1 MALPKLIPTKLPTK
15 LIPIIGAAVVAL
27 AIGGGA
33 GWYVGSGAAAPKSE
47 AAHEA
52 QHEAPKEKETPHEA
66 PKGAKSGPEPM
77 PYSYAIKD
85 RVVNLADPGARRY
98 LKVSLS
104 LDVLEHSAEAAKR
117 KAPPSAEEQKK
128 FQEEFK
134 GLFDAKVNDVLTT
147 VLSAKR
153 VDEVTSNDGRERVR
167 EELKEKINALM
178 PKDEQV
184 SRVYLTDFIVQ

>member
-52 QHEAPKEKETPHEA
+52 QHEAPKE
-66 PKGAKSGPEPM
+66 AKSGPEPM

-98 LKVSLS
+98 LKVSVS
-104 LDVLEHSAEAAKR
+104 LDVLERSAEAAKR

-134 GLFDAKVNDVLTT
+134 SLFDAKVNDVLTT
-147 VLSAKR
+147 VLSSKR
-153 VDEVTSNDGRERVR
+153 VDEVTSNDGRERLR

-184 SRVYLTDFIVQ
+184 GKVYLTDFIVQ